1 MGLSSFCSFDF
12 VLFWANL
19 DLAEFWLKS
28 ESGLR
33 TISKVQMLLQ
43 QTFVLKKKYSKCQSR
58 NFWRESRLAQEKT
71 LNPTQLGSSHSWL
84 FICRGL
90 SHKTAFLYPASRH
103 DLNMKMLVMLQTFFT
118 LVFMTSSYFLEDAQV
133 KRKWRFYIFD
143 LQASSEKTEYCFYE
157 LMSWTETFG

>member
-1 MGLSSFCSFDF
+1 
-12 VLFWANL
+12 
-19 DLAEFWLKS
+19 
-28 ESGLR
+28 
-33 TISKVQMLLQ
+33 MLLQ

-103 DLNMKMLVMLQTFFT
+103 DSNMKLFVILQTFFT
-118 LVFMTSSYFLEDAQV
+118 LLFLSSSHFLEDARV
-133 KRKWRFYIFD
+133 KRKILHFWF
-143 LQASSEKTEYCFYE
+143 ASISSKTESRTEQCF
-157 LMSWTETFG
+157 MSWCHGQKSLVNNFVDRFLRVCNKYTLKNAQS